1 MNLAKRFIWV
11 QSYIFLFEFEQ
22 FNCYSYN
29 FILLVSINKARL
41 TKCKHS
47 HKFLSNKNTAEMCVF
62 KNTDN
67 FMEFILIM
75 SNIKEKLAEAP
86 SLVLVATL

>member
-1 MNLAKRFIWV
+1 
-11 QSYIFLFEFEQ
+11 
-22 FNCYSYN
+22 
-29 FILLVSINKARL
+29 
-41 TKCKHS
+41 
-47 HKFLSNKNTAEMCVF
+47 MCVF

-86 SLVLVATL
+86 SFLVLVATL

>member
-47 HKFLSNKNTAEMCVF
+47 HKFLSNKNTA
-62 KNTDN
+62 
-67 FMEFILIM
+67 
-75 SNIKEKLAEAP
+75 
-86 SLVLVATL
+86 

>member
-1 MNLAKRFIWV
+1 
-11 QSYIFLFEFEQ
+11 
-22 FNCYSYN
+22 
-29 FILLVSINKARL
+29 
-41 TKCKHS
+41 
-47 HKFLSNKNTAEMCVF
+47 MCVF

>member
-1 MNLAKRFIWV
+1 
-11 QSYIFLFEFEQ
+11 
-22 FNCYSYN
+22 
-29 FILLVSINKARL
+29 VSINKARL

-86 SLVLVATL
+86 SFLVLVATL

>member
-1 MNLAKRFIWV
+1 MNELSKEIYLSTKLYFPFRIWA
-11 QSYIFLFEFEQ
+11 F
-22 FNCYSYN
+22 
-29 FILLVSINKARL
+29 FILLVSFNKARL
-41 TKCKHS
+41 TKCKQI

-86 SLVLVATL
+86 SFLVLVATL